1 MTTRTRI
8 SLSMAGLACLAMVCA
23 VVLPGCDDAG
33 PSADVRA
40 GKALYGKYCALC
52 HGDNGEGY
60 RADAANALTNPE
72 FLATVSDE
80 FLRRGTAHGR
90 PGTPMSAWSQARGGP
105 LTDAEIDQIVAWL
118 RSHQRQP
125 AVDWSTVKVGPGEA
139 ERGLAAWAVECAG
152 CHGESGGGKPYMSV
166 NNPEFLDAV
175 DDRFLRRVVAHG
187 RPGTPMPGFTGV
199 LSEQHIDDLVALMRA
214 WQKPTSQAAVELPE
228 LPTQPVLN
236 PQGPP
241 PAFAAQSGRFV
252 PAADV
257 KAALEGKARLLLLDA
272 RPAGDYPQFH
282 LPGAVSVPFYSAA
295 AVLDQLPKDV
305 WTVTYCACPHAES
318 GILADALLAK
328 GHPHVRVLDE
338 GILHWKAQG
347 WPLHTGPLP

>member
-1 MTTRTRI
+1 MTAAARSPALGVAVARLAV
-8 SLSMAGLACLAMVCA
+8 LSVA
-23 VVLPGCDDAG
+23 VLLGCDAAG

-40 GKALYGKYCALC
+40 GQALYGKYCALC

-60 RADAANALTNPE
+60 RADAANALTNAE

-90 PGTPMSAWSQARGGP
+90 PGTPMSAWSAARGGP
-105 LTDAEIDQIVAWL
+105 LSDTQIAQIVAWL
-118 RSHQRQP
+118 RSRQRQP
-125 AVDWSTVKVGPGEA
+125 AIDWSTVQVGPGEA

-166 NNPEFLDAV
+166 NHPEFLDSV
-175 DDRFLRRVVAHG
+175 DDRFLRRVIAHG

-199 LSEQHIDDLVALMRA
+199 LSEQHIDDLVALLRS
-214 WQKPTSQAAVELPE
+214 WQKPVSPGAVDLPA

-236 PQGPP
+236 PEGPA

-257 KAALEGKARLLLLDA
+257 KAALDSKARLLFLDA
-272 RPAGDYPQFH
+272 RPASDYPLFH
-282 LPGAVSVPFYSAA
+282 LPGAVSVPFYSPA